1 MTMDF
6 GTAVKTGFS
15 KFATF
20 EGRASRSEYWFY
32 TLFVFA
38 TSVVLNIIDAV
49 TGIGVLSVIFALV
62 TLIPGIA
69 VAVRRLHDTDRA
81 GWWYLLALIPLIG
94 WIVLIIW
101 FCGRGTTGDNRFGA
115 DPLDNAAAVTA

>member
-62 TLIPGIA
+62 TLIPSIA
-69 VAVRRLHDTDRA
+69 VAVRRLHDTDRS
-81 GWWYLLALIPLIG
+81 GWWYLLVLIPLIG
-94 WIVLIIW
+94 IIVLIIW

-115 DPLDNAAAVTA
+115 DPLGNAAAVTA